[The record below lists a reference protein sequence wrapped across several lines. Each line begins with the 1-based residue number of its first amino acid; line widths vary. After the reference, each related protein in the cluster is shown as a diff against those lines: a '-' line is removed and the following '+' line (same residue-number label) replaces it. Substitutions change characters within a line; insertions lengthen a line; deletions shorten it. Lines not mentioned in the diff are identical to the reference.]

1 MKDKRVVITGMGVI
15 SPIGNTVGNF
25 WDSAVNGRS
34 GIETIKRFD
43 ASAFDS
49 RIAGEVLDFDPLQ
62 YITAKELKRTT
73 RFCQFAIASA
83 KEAIAHSG
91 LELEKEDPYRIGVY
105 VGSGIGGLDVIQEQ
119 YDVLL
124 NKGPRRMSVFTIP
137 MLIINMAPAQVAIK
151 FGLKGPNISI
161 ATACATGTHAVGEA
175 YYVLQQGEA
184 DVMLAGGTEACIVST
199 GIGGFC
205 ACKALSKRNDE
216 PQRASR
222 PFDKERDGFVMAEGA
237 GILVL
242 ETLDH
247 ALKRNAT
254 ICAEVVGFAANDD
267 AFHQTAPAPEGAVGA
282 ECMKMALKSAKMN
295 PEDISYIN
303 AHGTSTS
310 LNDKYE
316 TMAIKKVFGEH
327 AYKVPISSTKS
338 MTGHLLG
345 AAGSVELIA
354 AVKAINEGVIHP
366 TINYEN
372 PDPECDLDYVPN
384 TARETN
390 VETALSNSLGFGGHN
405 GVVIV
410 KKFKG

>member
-1 MKDKRVVITGMGVI
+1 MNNKRVVVTGMGVI
-15 SPIGNTVGNF
+15 SPIGNTIASF
-25 WDSAVNGRS
+25 WESACNGRS
-34 GIETIKRFD
+34 GIDTITRFD
-43 ASAFDS
+43 ANMFDS
-49 RIAGEVLDFDPLQ
+49 RIAGEVKDFDPLA
-62 YITAKELKRTT
+62 YISPKELKRTT
-73 RFCQFAIASA
+73 RFCQFAIAGA
-83 KEAIAHSG
+83 KQAIIDSG
-91 LELEKEDPYRIGVY
+91 LELDKEDLYRIGVY

-137 MLIINMAPAQVAIK
+137 MLIINMAPAQVAIA
-151 FGLKGPNISI
+151 FGLRGPNIAI

-175 YYVLQQGEA
+175 YYLLQHGEA
-184 DVMLAGGTEACIVST
+184 DVMVAGGTEACIVST

-222 PFDKERDGFVMAEGA
+222 PFDKERDGFIMAEGA

-242 ETLDH
+242 ETLEH
-247 ALKRNAT
+247 ALARNAR
-254 ICAEVVGFAANDD
+254 IHAEIVGFAANDD

-282 ECMKMALKSAKMN
+282 ECMKQAVVSARLN
-295 PEDISYIN
+295 PEDIDYIN
-303 AHGTSTS
+303 AHGTSTL

-316 TMAIKKVFGEH
+316 TMAIKKVFGDH
-327 AYKVPISSTKS
+327 AYRIPISSTKS

-354 AVKAINEGVIHP
+354 AILSINKGVIHP

-384 TARETN
+384 TAREISI
-390 VETALSNSLGFGGHN
+390 ETALSNSLGFGGHN
-405 GVVIV
+405 GTIVV